1 MKPLIVANWK
11 MNPEILKRA
20 KLLFDSIK
28 RGIKNIKNVEIVI
41 SPPFIY
47 LPLLLTPKPS
57 IPKLGAQDC
66 FWEEKGAFT
75 GEISAKMLKNL
86 GCDYVILGHSE
97 RRRYF
102 RETDD
107 TINKKIRAA
116 LKTRLKPILC
126 IGETFEERKKGK
138 TFQVLRMQLEKDL
151 KDIFQFKVY
160 SLKFIVAYEPVWTIG
175 TGKPCPIKEA
185 RIELLAIRK
194 IISHLYDSSLAKK
207 IKIIYGG
214 SVNRK
219 IAKDYIKEAQFQG
232 LLIGGASLNAKEFIE
247 IVKEVSQI

>member
-11 MNPEILKRA
+11 MNPETLKRA

-41 SPPFIY
+41 SPPFIC

-160 SLKFIVAYEPVWTIG
+160 SLKFIVAYEPVWAIG
-175 TGKPCPIKEA
+175 TGNPCGPKEA
-185 RIELLAIRK
+185 KEVLLFLRK
-194 IISHLYDSSLAKK
+194 FVQPLFHSNTRPLIL
-207 IKIIYGG
+207 YGG
-214 SVNRK
+214 SVNSK
-219 IAKDYIKEAQFQG
+219 NAKDYIDIGFDG
-232 LLIGGASLNAKEFIE
+232 LLVGGASLNSEEFIK
-247 IVKEVSQI
+247 IVKEASKD